1 MYCTKCGHESSED
14 DVFCRKC
21 GFPLKPT
28 TSATVMQKPET
39 NSNAQGTTRI
49 KQKNGF
55 ATASLVCGILG
66 CLFAPLSI
74 LAIIFGAIGMGR
86 KDKSKR
92 GIAIA
97 GFVLGV
103 VGVIAWVIFYAW
115 FFQYKQIHGY
125 YPGGAS

>member
-1 MYCTKCGHESSED
+1 MYCTKCGNESSED

-21 GFPLKPT
+21 GFPLKQT
-28 TSATVMQKPET
+28 TSATPMQKPET

-49 KQKNGF
+49 NQKSGF

-66 CLFAPLSI
+66 FLFAPLSV
-74 LAIIFGAIGMGR
+74 LAIIFGSIRMGR
-86 KDKSKR
+86 KDNPKR
-92 GIAIA
+92 GMAIA

-103 VGVIAWVIFYAW
+103 VGVIASLIFYAW
-115 FFQYKQIHGY
+115 FFQYKQSHGF